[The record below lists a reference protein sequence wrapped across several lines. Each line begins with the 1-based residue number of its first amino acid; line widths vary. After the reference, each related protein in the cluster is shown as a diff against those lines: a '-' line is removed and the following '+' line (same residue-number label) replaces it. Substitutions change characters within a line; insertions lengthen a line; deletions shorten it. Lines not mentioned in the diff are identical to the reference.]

1 MWLTNCCEKCTLTAQ
16 AEDIKGHKLD
26 RMQDADPA
34 AGSSLKAKLIMHTM
48 AVAVTSV
55 AELQSAA
62 NESSLSVRACH
73 RLAYTRK
80 K

>member
-16 AEDIKGHKLD
+16 PEDIKGHKLD
-26 RMQDADPA
+26 GMQDADPA

-48 AVAVTSV
+48 AAVTSV

-62 NESSLSVRACH
+62 NKSSL
-73 RLAYTRK
+73 L
-80 K
+80 